1 MDVGYRG
8 MSGAIAVNENGK
20 FVGMFVKRGKLISSK
35 SPRMVTAE
43 DTSAKYEDTVDDT
56 VESMSFET
64 IPPAL
69 PPSWIEQLLFPSRSA
84 HIARMD
90 AHFRH
95 INDQFNDQFRHLND
109 QFRHLNA
116 QLQNLTDIVL
126 TKEDILSELGVEF
139 DNRSGLFLPA
149 ANILSID
156 DATSISVE
164 AIIGS
169 KAPDVPRL

>member
-1 MDVGYRG
+1 
-8 MSGAIAVNENGK
+8 
-20 FVGMFVKRGKLISSK
+20 
-35 SPRMVTAE
+35 
-43 DTSAKYEDTVDDT
+43 
-56 VESMSFET
+56 
-64 IPPAL
+64 
-69 PPSWIEQLLFPSRSA
+69 
-84 HIARMD
+84 MD